1 MEPRKIRKRDGSL
14 EDFDINKPIE
24 AMKHAFDEVGEDF
37 PTGQKYQEL
46 YNCLAWDTDFSDTED
61 IPTVEEIQDIVE
73 DILADCGYYDVL
85 KAYIKYRYIHQLRR
99 QNNNDA
105 TLLKLIRGED
115 EYWKTENSNKNAEL
129 VTVQRDYLAGATSTD
144 LARNYIFP
152 KDVVEAYDEGIVHQH
167 DMDYMAQSTLTNCEL
182 INLDDMLQNGTVIN
196 NVRINKPHRLSTA
209 MTIATQIMASVAAN
223 TYGGESI
230 TLTHLAPFVR
240 DSKNIFIKKYRD
252 AGLNEET
259 VERLAKADLEK
270 EIADAVQTF
279 NYQISTLFT
288 LNGQA
293 PFCTV
298 FMYLNETE
306 EYREELILLIQ
317 EFLRQRLQG
326 MPNRDG
332 IKVTQAFPKLLYVL
346 QEDNYKPGTTYWFLT
361 KQAVEC
367 SSRRLTPDYI
377 SEKIM
382 KKYKING
389 NGEGDCYACMGC
401 RSFLTP
407 DQTGNGFNNV
417 ARAKNYEPGKPK
429 YWGRFNCGVNSINL
443 PDIAFASDGDYDKFW
458 EIFDKRMEILHR
470 GLQTRIKRISNTKAK
485 VAPILWMD
493 GAMAR
498 LDPEDTLYDLVHGG
512 FATISIGYVGLFECV
527 YIMTGKSH
535 TDPEATP
542 FAKQVMQYLND
553 KAAQW
558 REEEDVAYSV
568 YGSPAESLA
577 YKFAT
582 KTRARYPEKFQELF
596 GNKKYF
602 ENSYHIPSDEEIDP
616 FTKIEFEGE
625 LQTLSPGGAISYVES
640 VDLSKNI
647 EALYPVIEHIYN
659 HIMYCEINIK
669 TSYCHVCGM
678 TQTIDVHKDVNGDTW
693 WECSNCGNTDTDKM
707 DVAAR
712 TCGLT

>member
-1 MEPRKIRKRDGSL
+1 
-14 EDFDINKPIE
+14 
-24 AMKHAFDEVGEDF
+24 
-37 PTGQKYQEL
+37 
-46 YNCLAWDTDFSDTED
+46 
-61 IPTVEEIQDIVE
+61 
-73 DILADCGYYDVL
+73 
-85 KAYIKYRYIHQLRR
+85 
-99 QNNNDA
+99 
-105 TLLKLIRGED
+105 
-115 EYWKTENSNKNAEL
+115 
-129 VTVQRDYLAGATSTD
+129 
-144 LARNYIFP
+144 
-152 KDVVEAYDEGIVHQH
+152 
-167 DMDYMAQSTLTNCEL
+167 
-182 INLDDMLQNGTVIN
+182 
-196 NVRINKPHRLSTA
+196 
-209 MTIATQIMASVAAN
+209 
-223 TYGGESI
+223 
-230 TLTHLAPFVR
+230 
-240 DSKNIFIKKYRD
+240 
-252 AGLNEET
+252 
-259 VERLAKADLEK
+259 
-270 EIADAVQTF
+270 
-279 NYQISTLFT
+279 
-288 LNGQA
+288 
-293 PFCTV
+293 
-298 FMYLNETE
+298 
-306 EYREELILLIQ
+306 
-317 EFLRQRLQG
+317 
-326 MPNRDG
+326 
-332 IKVTQAFPKLLYVL
+332 
-346 QEDNYKPGTTYWFLT
+346 
-361 KQAVEC
+361 
-367 SSRRLTPDYI
+367 
-377 SEKIM
+377 
-382 KKYKING
+382 
-389 NGEGDCYACMGC
+389 
-401 RSFLTP
+401 
-407 DQTGNGFNNV
+407 
-417 ARAKNYEPGKPK
+417 
-429 YWGRFNCGVNSINL
+429 
-443 PDIAFASDGDYDKFW
+443 
-458 EIFDKRMEILHR
+458 MEILHR

-512 FATISIGYVGLFECV
+512 YATISIGYVGLFECV

-582 KTRARYPEKFQELF
+582 KTRARYPEKFQALF

-647 EALYPVIEHIYN
+647 EALYPIIEHIYN

-712 TCGLT
+712 TCGLI